1 MSFSTTLRFPS
12 PSVLPQPPPS
22 PCPWLWRCHQ
32 CHIVYRLATTRRCL
46 ECDHEFCVTVPGSST
61 GSKKR
66 KRGGPCKAE
75 FDYIGWA
82 EHGAWRRTVLLNSK
96 NKHPKFRSKKA
107 GMSKLF
113 NSQKDQVNEPDRK
126 DHNDEDESETGLLLE
141 SRRWVP
147 ASSLTHA
154 WGDEHRALNHG
165 IGHLMD
171 RFAEK
176 KEALFIR
183 SRHNCWLH
191 CDFPSE
197 CHHAVYKAQNEGR
210 PVLAGAR
217 AVDEAYIRMEKARN
231 TGWAGN
237 EKEKGAGPSGLRGAN
252 SKLELVT
259 VAMSRD
265 QLPSMRGNVP
275 RSMLEVDTED
285 DDSSDYSSDEGE
297 DSVPGWP
304 SLPRVE
310 ATKLQ
315 EPVSPLMLEAEP
327 EVGMSPATD
336 RTKRRF
342 TAIDP
347 EGDYSYD
354 TFKKSTVRLAR
365 ATPTS
370 SAPAP
375 YSASLELEH
384 HMGDS
389 PISPVTSS
397 TNAEPTH
404 THISVSSRPF
414 ESVEEEP
421 EQQEEEELDAFLASL
436 YTTAAQHRRHHAVQA
451 QLIANPLP
459 SRSQEGELSHLQS
472 FTPYESFHDDT
483 HDAYRAPDN
492 VSTLEDAYSSQQ
504 SWFPPSSS
512 DTDTDSDDG
521 AARRKRARR
530 LSRERMLTLL
540 GRRTSLD
547 HAPEYHQQQ
556 QQQQPLHL
564 TPVAGDDSW
573 ESDSSSAS
581 AGSSASGESDSTTA
595 TSSASDTADEDG
607 VSPPSRW
614 SLAVGDGTMAGD
626 DGLVLPRFAMPTIIE
641 EGEEDEGTSGLLL
654 TRPLMHKGS
663 GDSDKQDRI
672 TLTRMRYEF
681 MMGKSV

>member
-1 MSFSTTLRFPS
+1 MLASTTLRFPS
-12 PSVLPQPPPS
+12 PPVLPQSPPS

-46 ECDHEFCVTVPGSST
+46 ECDHEFCVTVPDSSP

-96 NKHPKFRSKKA
+96 NKHPKFRSKNA
-107 GMSKLF
+107 GMSKLRS
-113 NSQKDQVNEPDRK
+113 SQKDQANEPYRK

-154 WGDEHRALNHG
+154 WGDEHRALDHG

-176 KEALFIR
+176 KEALFVR
-183 SRHNCWLH
+183 RRHNCWLH

-217 AVDEAYIRMEKARN
+217 AVNEAYVRMEEARN
-231 TGWAGN
+231 TGWVEN
-237 EKEKGAGPSGLRGAN
+237 EKEKGAGPSGLRGTN
-252 SKLELVT
+252 SNLELVT

-265 QLPSMRGNVP
+265 QLPSMRGNV
-275 RSMLEVDTED
+275 SMSMFEDDNQD
-285 DDSSDYSSDEGE
+285 DDSSDYSSDEEE
-297 DSVPGWP
+297 DSAPGW
-304 SLPRVE
+304 SSSPRVE

-315 EPVSPLMLEAEP
+315 EPVSPLMLNAEP
-327 EVGMSPATD
+327 EVRMSPATD

-342 TAIDP
+342 AAIDP

-354 TFKKSTVRLAR
+354 AFKKSSVKITM
-365 ATPTS
+365 ATPTAS
-370 SAPAP
+370 VPA
-375 YSASLELEH
+375 SCSTSLELVYHVE
-384 HMGDS
+384 DS
-389 PISPVTSS
+389 PISPVTSPA
-397 TNAEPTH
+397 TAEPIP
-404 THISVSSRPF
+404 THISASSRPF
-414 ESVEEEP
+414 ASDEEEV
-421 EQQEEEELDAFLASL
+421 EQEEEELDAFLASL
-436 YTTAAQHRRHHAVQA
+436 CTTAAQNRRRHAERA
-451 QLIANPLP
+451 QLIATTHPP
-459 SRSQEGELSHLQS
+459 CAQEGEASHLQS

-483 HDAYRAPDN
+483 HDAHRASEN

-512 DTDTDSDDG
+512 DTDTDIDTDSGDC

-530 LSRERMLTLL
+530 VSRERMLTLL

-547 HAPEYHQQQ
+547 HAPEYHH
-556 QQQQPLHL
+556 QQQQPPPLHL
-564 TPVAGDDSW
+564 VSAAGDDSW

-581 AGSSASGESDSTTA
+581 AGSSASGESDSTAA
-595 TSSASDTADEDG
+595 TSSASDAADEDG
-607 VSPPSRW
+607 VSPPTRW
-614 SLAVGDGTMAGD
+614 SLAVGDSTMAGD
-626 DGLVLPRFAMPTIIE
+626 DGLMLPRFAMPTIIE
-641 EGEEDEGTSGLLL
+641 EGEEDEDASGLLL
-654 TRPLMHKGS
+654 TTTTDAQGER
-663 GDSDKQDRI
+663 R
-672 TLTRMRYEF
+672 
-681 MMGKSV
+681 